1 MDEGV
6 VAVKAGTV
14 AFLQGVL
21 GLLAR
26 LAGVVLLFVGLW
38 TGIQVMGEAWN
49 LYQEPSAIHGF
60 AEAVET
66 GSNIDKLLTP
76 GSDARASGEGE
87 SNQPRYAATG
97 DDFRPSYFLAWVIVL
112 FTLLLIGRLAFWAI
126 KTGGEL
132 VLYKPRHIRVQ
143 TRD

>member
-1 MDEGV
+1 MDEGM
-6 VAVKAGTV
+6 VAGKAGTV
-14 AFLQGVL
+14 AFLQDVL

-26 LAGVVLLFVGLW
+26 LAGVLLLIVGLW

-49 LYQEPSAIHGF
+49 LYQEPAGIHGF
-60 AEAVET
+60 AQAVET

-76 GSDARASGEGE
+76 GSDTRASAGGE

-112 FTLLLIGRLAFWAI
+112 FSLLLIGRLAFWAI